1 MFGKNKKK
9 KGILGL
15 EGQAYLDAYNQK
27 MNDTGK
33 TISLEAFGVRVTSI
47 SVLKLQPSACTDL
60 FISTKVDWAIFTS
73 TGSEPVSVFTGA
85 SPIAANIMLIAS
97 SSVVAATAMI

>member
-15 EGQAYLDAYNQK
+15 EVQAYVDAYNQK

-33 TISLEAFGVRVTSI
+33 TTLAEKARFV
-47 SVLKLQPSACTDL
+47 K
-60 FISTKVDWAIFTS
+60 
-73 TGSEPVSVFTGA
+73 E
-85 SPIAANIMLIAS
+85 
-97 SSVVAATAMI
+97 TAKIRNKKIQSGGM

>member
-15 EGQAYLDAYNQK
+15 EGQAYVDAYNQK

-33 TISLEAFGVRVTSI
+33 TTLAEKARFYKETQKVKAQK
-47 SVLKLQPSACTDL
+47 LK
-60 FISTKVDWAIFTS
+60 KVM
-73 TGSEPVSVFTGA
+73 
-85 SPIAANIMLIAS
+85 N
-97 SSVVAATAMI
+97 

>member
-15 EGQAYLDAYNQK
+15 EGQDYVDAYNQK

-33 TISLEAFGVRVTSI
+33 TTLAEKARFV
-47 SVLKLQPSACTDL
+47 K
-60 FISTKVDWAIFTS
+60 
-73 TGSEPVSVFTGA
+73 E
-85 SPIAANIMLIAS
+85 
-97 SSVVAATAMI
+97 TAKIRNKKIQSGGM

>member
-15 EGQAYLDAYNQK
+15 EGQAYVDAYNQK

-33 TISLEAFGVRVTSI
+33 TTLAEKSRFVKETAKIRN
-47 SVLKLQPSACTDL
+47 KL
-60 FISTKVDWAIFTS
+60 I
-73 TGSEPVSVFTGA
+73 GG
-85 SPIAANIMLIAS
+85 N
-97 SSVVAATAMI
+97 

>member
-33 TISLEAFGVRVTSI
+33 TTLAEKARFYKETQKVKAQK
-47 SVLKLQPSACTDL
+47 LKE
-60 FISTKVDWAIFTS
+60 VM
-73 TGSEPVSVFTGA
+73 
-85 SPIAANIMLIAS
+85 N
-97 SSVVAATAMI
+97 

>member
-1 MFGKNKKK
+1 MFGKGKKK

-33 TISLEAFGVRVTSI
+33 TTLAEKARFYKETQKIKAQKLKEAMN
-47 SVLKLQPSACTDL
+47 Q
-60 FISTKVDWAIFTS
+60 
-73 TGSEPVSVFTGA
+73 
-85 SPIAANIMLIAS
+85 
-97 SSVVAATAMI
+97 

>member
-15 EGQAYLDAYNQK
+15 EGQAYVDAYNQK

-33 TISLEAFGVRVTSI
+33 TTLAEKYKF
-47 SVLKLQPSACTDL
+47 
-60 FISTKVDWAIFTS
+60 TKERAILNKKAIKNA
-73 TGSEPVSVFTGA
+73 G
-85 SPIAANIMLIAS
+85 N
-97 SSVVAATAMI
+97 